1 MLTSHVTADVFLD
14 WLSAL
19 RCGINVGEIGVILH
33 EHDCWEFIF
42 QQSCHGKMMGGNIFS
57 FYPDSAVF
65 GVVVKVGSSQLF
77 LGSPSSSPNIP
88 RTVRQLFGAINT
100 HLMFQVS
107 LLLFFLADFFLNE
120 PKWGTL
126 FCPNFC
132 VCFYRDCIYSFQPQK
147 CPQMWFGF
155 FLTHFWSMLA
165 FNFCSLGL

>member
-19 RCGINVGEIGVILH
+19 RCGINVGEVGVILH

-42 QQSCHGKMMGGNIFS
+42 QQSSHGKMMGGNIFG

-65 GVVVKVGSSQLF
+65 GVVVEVGSGQLF

-88 RTVRQLFGAINT
+88 RTVRQLFGVINT

-107 LLLFFLADFFLNE
+107 YLLFFLADFFWMNQNE
-120 PKWGTL
+120 GQSFARIFVFVFTMIVCILSNPKNARRCG
-126 FCPNFC
+126 
-132 VCFYRDCIYSFQPQK
+132 
-147 CPQMWFGF
+147 
-155 FLTHFWSMLA
+155 LA
-165 FNFCSLGL
+165 FSLLILCFGV